1 MIFRIETE
9 LNFSNCQWIL
19 IHRLSIVI
27 DAENLTNLSQFAHL
41 GPLAPFLDRVG
52 FPGPLG
58 AARYHTFVN
67 VEVLWCCGAEACAA
81 GVLRR
86 AAAAECGGFGS

>member
-27 DAENLTNLSQFAHL
+27 DAENLE
-41 GPLAPFLDRVG
+41 
-52 FPGPLG
+52 
-58 AARYHTFVN
+58 N
-67 VEVLWCCGAEACAA
+67 VTQVPEVPQVPQVPE
-81 GVLRR
+81 VPDY
-86 AAAAECGGFGS
+86 